1 MFADDTTLTAS
12 GKSIQLIESKINCDL
27 INIKEWLL
35 ANKLSLIL
43 TKTEYLVIGSPFN
56 LNNLTS
62 ESNIMID
69 NVPIKRVTK
78 TKSLGIQ
85 IDQFLSWDNHLEE
98 ICKKASSG
106 IGAIRRLKS
115 YVSRESLISVNYALV
130 QPYFD
135 YCCLVWDP
143 NGATL
148 SNRIQTLQNR
158 AARVILGYRNEHG
171 QSEAALSE
179 LGWKTLKERRL
190 IMKARLIYKITH
202 SQAPVA
208 LTEIFENSQQ
218 IYNLRNNEFKLYLQ
232 KPNTEYLKKS
242 IEFCGA
248 KLWNE
253 LSGNLRIADCLNS
266 FNTLIADTSLL

>member
-1 MFADDTTLTAS
+1 M
-12 GKSIQLIESKINCDL
+12 

-35 ANKLSLIL
+35 ANKLSFNL

-62 ESNIMID
+62 EPNIMMID
-69 NVPIKRVTK
+69 NVPIKRVTQ

-106 IGAIRRLKS
+106 IGAIKRLKS

-135 YCCLVWDP
+135 YCCLVCDP
-143 NGATL
+143 IGATL

-158 AARVILGYRNEHG
+158 AAIKGHI
-171 QSEAALSE
+171 
-179 LGWKTLKERRL
+179 RL
-190 IMKARLIYKITH
+190 
-202 SQAPVA
+202 
-208 LTEIFENSQQ
+208 
-218 IYNLRNNEFKLYLQ
+218 
-232 KPNTEYLKKS
+232 
-242 IEFCGA
+242 
-248 KLWNE
+248 
-253 LSGNLRIADCLNS
+253 
-266 FNTLIADTSLL
+266 